1 MDIAE
6 VLRRAWQ
13 ITWRFKGLWVLGIL
27 AGCGGGGGGGGS
39 SSGSGSGLR
48 FEFGEGEF
56 PPLDRFFD
64 RIDPELVGLV
74 GVALAC
80 LAIILVIVFF
90 LAGVLGQ
97 SGLISGFDL
106 ADEGHAVTLSV
117 AFQRSLHYFWKILGA
132 QVLLWLLAAAVL
144 AAIFITG
151 GILTLGTFGLA
162 LLCLLPLVCLLI
174 PALLLFG
181 VYVMITQ
188 VALVVEELDLG
199 AAFSRSWQVMRDNL
213 GNVILLGIA
222 LVVGGAVIGIL
233 LFVPFLAVAAPALAG
248 IALGGERAA
257 AGGIALSILGA
268 VVLFP
273 LLILLNGVIQTFVT
287 GTWTIA
293 YRRMIGKGGA
303 AEMA

>member
-1 MDIAE
+1 MDIEE

-39 SSGSGSGLR
+39 SRGSGRGLP
-48 FEFGEGEF
+48 FQVGEGAF
-56 PPLDRFFD
+56 PARQRF
-64 RIDPELVGLV
+64 L
-74 GVALAC
+74 
-80 LAIILVIVFF
+80 
-90 LAGVLGQ
+90 LAGVRGQ

-233 LFVPFLAVAAPALAG
+233 LFVPFLALAAPALAG
-248 IALGGERAA
+248 IA
-257 AGGIALSILGA
+257 
-268 VVLFP
+268 P
-273 LLILLNGVIQTFVT
+273 
-287 GTWTIA
+287 
-293 YRRMIGKGGA
+293 
-303 AEMA
+303 